1 MQHKVVRKQYN
12 SGMCLV
18 CGLDN
23 PSGLHAHFYELDNK
37 ELLAIF
43 HTRDDHQGYPGRM
56 HGGMLTAIID
66 ETIGR
71 AIGMHYDDMVWGVTL
86 EFNVKFKKPVPTETE
101 IRVVA
106 RITGDEGRIFT
117 GTGEIL
123 LPDGRVAVEGWGKYM
138 KLPLEKIAEV
148 DTDHLKWA
156 VVPLPND
163 PEVVDI

>member
-1 MQHKVVRKQYN
+1 MQRKVIRKQYN
-12 SGMCLV
+12 SAMCLV

-23 PSGLHAHFYELDNK
+23 PSGLHAHFYELENN

-43 HTRDDHQGYPGRM
+43 QTRNEHQGYPGRM

-71 AIGMHYDDMVWGVTL
+71 AIAMHYNDMVWGVTM
-86 EFNVKFKKPVPTETE
+86 EFNIKFKKPVPTDTE
-101 IRVVA
+101 IRVLG
-106 RITGDEGRIFT
+106 RIAEDGDRIFT

-138 KLPLEKIAEV
+138 KLPLEKIA
-148 DTDHLKWA
+148 DIDAADLKWA
-156 VVPLPND
+156 VVPLPDD